1 VDLYKSKVSGLL
13 LDKTDYPPV
22 TVTLDSN
29 IETSKVL
36 TPYPNTVP
44 SGIIETHYS
53 LEAEIS
59 PKSGEKAAH
68 LKFQYRPIYN
78 TTSVTAE
85 LGITDPQATTR
96 CSVLCLSPNV
106 YPNTPQ
112 TKERLSDLTT
122 SMANQL
128 LSEKVEYTRLKTEW
142 KLKNKALLVATK
154 IGSNSTF
161 KIDETLDVDT
171 LVKENLAT
179 CKQTMLEIISSLTS
193 IKNPIDLALIMFAH
207 ETLMAEL
214 SSIRK
219 EILAPL
225 TNPLALLDEKTV
237 KEIDTNVPTLL
248 IAEEEDGYYLQIEKR
263 LGYILPAKGES
274 KIDAFGR
281 NNPYLKVTLMDWIS
295 LAFSSFLTLGF
306 MVQCVMVTTN
316 TVKRWN
322 LEYQRKRR
330 DERPRYRVNKLE
342 RIEEKVLPKCESCS
356 ERREMYYTRPH
367 PRTTR
372 AVRKYRGDIPS
383 HLRDSIID
391 VSAV

>member
-1 VDLYKSKVSGLL
+1 MLMYIKLHILLQLGRIATFLTEYQTQLERLNFFDIYPIGVNVQSESYTIHHHSGTFSAADFKRLCVNEYTIPFRVTKDMNLTQIFQHYGLTTVWVDLYKSKVSGLL

-22 TVTLDSN
+22 TVTLDSK

-36 TPYPNTVP
+36 TPFPNTVP

-78 TTSVTAE
+78 TTSVAAE
-85 LGITDPQATTR
+85 LGITDPQSTTR
-96 CSVLCLSPNV
+96 CSVLCLSPNA

-193 IKNPIDLALIMFAH
+193 IKNPIDL
-207 ETLMAEL
+207 
-214 SSIRK
+214 
-219 EILAPL
+219 
-225 TNPLALLDEKTV
+225 
-237 KEIDTNVPTLL
+237 
-248 IAEEEDGYYLQIEKR
+248 
-263 LGYILPAKGES
+263 
-274 KIDAFGR
+274 
-281 NNPYLKVTLMDWIS
+281 
-295 LAFSSFLTLGF
+295 
-306 MVQCVMVTTN
+306 
-316 TVKRWN
+316 
-322 LEYQRKRR
+322 
-330 DERPRYRVNKLE
+330 
-342 RIEEKVLPKCESCS
+342 
-356 ERREMYYTRPH
+356 
-367 PRTTR
+367 
-372 AVRKYRGDIPS
+372 
-383 HLRDSIID
+383 
-391 VSAV
+391 